1 MDRER
6 TGEADRG
13 RAAPVGRE
21 GAAGRG
27 TGEAEPEEAR
37 EAEESGV
44 RERLSAWYRRARSPS
59 SPAAE
64 EVPPEILEDL
74 YEYPRKRKG
83 LAYGLWL
90 VFGLFGAHRIYLD
103 RIWTG
108 VTMLLTGGGLGFW
121 WLVDGFLVG
130 GMVDDHNALQR
141 SRERLGLPP
150 VSLDFMPD
158 ADVDALEE
166 RPAWDRSGGRSSL
179 ADALAFPGDALVVLF
194 AGFALGAVSGS
205 TGNVEGFAAV
215 AALLVVLNFG
225 SRLAPL
231 HELPLVGD
239 LLRWS
244 YRVRLFY
251 HYNRPGGFFSRLTRP
266 VTGFLAA
273 PFRKK
278 YRNES
283 KLYLTLGGAFV
294 VLFLFEDVATEVV
307 GPMVARADF
316 GGLTG
321 GWWLEDVLLTLLSI
335 AAFAAPIGATLNL
348 YLLTRRPHLT
358 VWTLSGL
365 TAAAVLAGFLA
376 VAL

>member
-1 MDRER
+1 MGPAG
-6 TGEADRG
+6 T
-13 RAAPVGRE
+13 E
-21 GAAGRG
+21 GGAGG
-27 TGEAEPEEAR
+27 PGWA
-37 EAEESGV
+37 
-44 RERLSAWYRRARSPS
+44 ERLSAWYRRARRPA

-64 EVPPEILEDL
+64 GIPPEILDDL
-74 YEYPRKRKG
+74 YEYPRKRKA

-108 VTMLLTGGGLGFW
+108 AAMLLTGGGLGLW
-121 WLVDGFLVG
+121 WLLDAFLVG

-150 VSLDFMPD
+150 VALDFMPA

-166 RPAWDRSGGRSSL
+166 RPSWDRSGHRSSV
-179 ADALAFPGDALVVLF
+179 ADALAFPADALVVLL
-194 AGFALGAVSGS
+194 AGSALGAVSGS
-205 TGNVEGFAAV
+205 TGNVEGVAAV
-215 AALLVVLNFG
+215 VALLVVLNFG
-225 SRLAPL
+225 PRLAPL

-244 YRVRLFY
+244 YRLRLFY
-251 HYNRPGGFFSRLTRP
+251 HYNRPGGFLSRLLRP
-266 VTGFLAA
+266 AVGFLYA
-273 PFRKK
+273 PFRRNH
-278 YRNES
+278 RNEA

-307 GPMVARADF
+307 GPMLTRGDL

-321 GWWLEDVLLTLLSI
+321 SWWLEDVLLTLVSI

-348 YLLTRRPHLT
+348 YLLTRRPRLT

-365 TAAAVLAGFLA
+365 TVSGVLMGLLAAAF
-376 VAL
+376 